1 MKYGSR
7 NTIPISFLLGLLLVL
22 TPCATLYAQDDEDD
36 SRKKRVKRVLL
47 PRFTYLRNDIDP
59 IITIYDYVPK
69 LENFINN
76 VWNEKYKE

>member
-1 MKYGSR
+1 MKLTSDKR
-7 NTIPISFLLGLLLVL
+7 IWIP
-22 TPCATLYAQDDEDD
+22 DDEDD